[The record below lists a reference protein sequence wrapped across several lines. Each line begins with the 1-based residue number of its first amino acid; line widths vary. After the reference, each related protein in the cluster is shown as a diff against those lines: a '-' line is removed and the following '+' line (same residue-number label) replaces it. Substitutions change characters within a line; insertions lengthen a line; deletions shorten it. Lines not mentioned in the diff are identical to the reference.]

1 MVGISLN
8 EAVLKRMGGV
18 RAKGAKRWSKLVH
31 CSDG

>member
-8 EAVLKRMGGV
+8 EAVLKRMGG